1 MRPSA
6 EADDTPSSLRWVW
19 VFVIATFLASALF
32 DYPIFGPKPLSD
44 LGGIYMWLVMWCPGI
59 VVLALVFLRKWTF
72 PELGLTSWGGIH
84 LAWGLL
90 FPLAMVVPV
99 WAFAMSAGFCRFIP
113 SALNGHTLSIL
124 VLLPAALGR
133 ALGEEIGWRGFLFP
147 HLRLRYSFAV
157 ASLVTGFIWAL
168 WHYAVIVQ
176 GSYLDA
182 ARVPLSAALVLFT
195 VGMIGESF
203 VYCWLR
209 ERSGS
214 LWPAVVLHGFGNWFT
229 QRVMGAV
236 AQPTPV
242 TSLVV
247 GEMSIGCAVVGI
259 ILAFLFWK
267 GPKHCQGW
275 EGKE

>member
-1 MRPSA
+1 MW
-6 EADDTPSSLRWVW
+6 SLRWVW
-19 VFVIATFLASALF
+19 IFTSATFLVSALF
-32 DYPIFGPKPLSD
+32 DYPIFGPRPLSD

-59 VVLALVFLRKWTF
+59 VALALVFLRKWTF
-72 PELGLTSWGGIH
+72 PELGLTTVGGVH
-84 LAWGLL
+84 LAWGFLL
-90 FPLAMVVPV
+90 PLAMVLPV
-99 WAFAMSAGFCRFIP
+99 WAFAASAGFCRIIP
-113 SALNGHTLSIL
+113 SAINGHALSIL
-124 VLLPAALGR
+124 ALLPAALGR

-147 HLRLRYSFAV
+147 HLRLRFSFAA

-176 GSYLDA
+176 GGYLDA

-195 VGMIGESF
+195 VGMVGESF

-209 ERSGS
+209 EDSGS
-214 LWPAVVLHGFGNWFT
+214 LWPVVVIHGFGNWFT

-236 AQPTPV
+236 VQPTPV

-247 GEMSIGCAVVGI
+247 GEMSIGCAVMGV

-267 GPKHCQGW
+267 GAKRMEEVNG
-275 EGKE
+275 